1 MTSQIQNPLRRR
13 WLGALGAMGFAAA
26 FGASGALSTMSAN
39 RAFAAGTDAAKP
51 RILILYFSWSGS
63 SEAVAREAARLT
75 GGKLAR
81 VETAKPYPAEYQ
93 ALTEAAKAE
102 READA
107 RPALKPGLPH
117 PQDYDVIVI
126 GHPIWSG
133 RMPNALRGYIETH
146 DFSGKTIAHFAT
158 HGGSG
163 LGESDE
169 ELRSLLPKSQ
179 FTEGLAV
186 YGWSGVRDLAPVGE
200 WLKKIG
206 LVK

>member
-1 MTSQIQNPLRRR
+1 
-13 WLGALGAMGFAAA
+13 
-26 FGASGALSTMSAN
+26 
-39 RAFAAGTDAAKP
+39 
-51 RILILYFSWSGS
+51 
-63 SEAVAREAARLT
+63 
-75 GGKLAR
+75 
-81 VETAKPYPAEYQ
+81 
-93 ALTEAAKAE
+93 
-102 READA
+102 
-107 RPALKPGLPH
+107 
-117 PQDYDVIVI
+117 
-126 GHPIWSG
+126 
-133 RMPNALRGYIETH
+133 MPNALRGYIETH

-186 YGWSGVRDLAPVGE
+186 YGWGGVRDLAPVGE